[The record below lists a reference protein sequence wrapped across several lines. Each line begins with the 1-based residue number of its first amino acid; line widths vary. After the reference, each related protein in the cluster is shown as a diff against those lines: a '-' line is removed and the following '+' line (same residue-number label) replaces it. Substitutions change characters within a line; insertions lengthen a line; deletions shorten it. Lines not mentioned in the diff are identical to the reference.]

1 MVARD
6 CYTILGVKSTAT
18 DDEIKKAYRKKALQY
33 HPDKNPSATA
43 EETFKEISKAYET
56 LNDVDKRRTYDLQ
69 QQKPSTTTTSTKS
82 ASQQQHKQE
91 TSFKTSFHAPGQPHF
106 TFNTSTTNDGS
117 TSSRSARFRF
127 HRMGQDPF
135 TNVHQRHS
143 HFNNTFFD
151 PFRRHFR
158 SPGFSFFDS
167 TNSHISSDN
176 DDDDDG
182 IGDDEVEHDRNNST
196 FGSDD
201 FDFDSASPTRRSSQ
215 TRFTTKSRPKWNN
228 NWPFDDVDDNKSSTS
243 SEYKFP
249 STFQQRS
256 NVDNP
261 FMMFE
266 MLTRV
271 VFDKF
276 FTDDLFW
283 HNIDLSDPLNNN
295 NNNNNNN
302 SQDIHFPNLNQR
314 QTSRPTSS
322 RLRSASQQRPPP
334 TTNRTRIHVN
344 HVPSSSKPANEMHF
358 DWLGHHPRQKRTT
371 SSSRF
376 DYKDSDEE
384 NIEDN
389 YVYQQAKPTTMN
401 GHRLRRRSMNNNNNE
416 QKIPACQ
423 YCFQPSTSIEN
434 RLQHEAVCL
443 HRPNRPT
450 GTNFRNRTH
459 PPPPLSATRNTNED
473 KLFTSKCSYCHQEV
487 RLTDRLDHEALCKQF
502 GIKQQTTSNSSTK
515 RFNNNNNNNSTSNS
529 FNVDSQSTS
538 KVSSDNL
545 SSGIEQLRTCTRCHR
560 IFPVLSDLFNHM
572 CDDEDDLLQ
581 TTSISSSDKRTSDT
595 LLDYNN
601 KKTPLNSSSL
611 FDKKSSP
618 NQNSSSPSSSSK
630 SFKLSRHSSFNDSS
644 GSSLRSKKLF
654 SSNSP
659 TLKQHKNSTSI
670 RISPINRSNNNNN
683 NNNNSSLDTQHIPL
697 FKRPL
702 LRADSNNIRHTSSSP
717 SPRPLF
723 NDRQQHLSSAYVYL
737 RNPSSPVR
745 VIA

>member
-6 CYTILGVKSTAT
+6 CYAILGVKSTAT

-33 HPDKNPSATA
+33 HPDKNSSTTA

-56 LNDVDKRRTYDLQ
+56 LSDVDKRRIYDLQ
-69 QQKPSTTTTSTKS
+69 QQKSSTTTTTTKS
-82 ASQQQHKQE
+82 APHQHKQE

-127 HRMGQDPF
+127 NRMGQDSF
-135 TNVHQRHS
+135 TNFHQRNP
-143 HFNNTFFD
+143 HFTNTFFD
-151 PFRRHFR
+151 PFRRRFR

-182 IGDDEVEHDRNNST
+182 IGDDDDVEHDRQNST
-196 FGSDD
+196 LGSDD
-201 FDFDSASPTRRSSQ
+201 LDFDSAPPTHRSSQ
-215 TRFTTKSRPKWNN
+215 TRFATRSRPKWNN
-228 NWPFDDVDDNKSSTS
+228 NWPFENDDDNKSSTS

-256 NVDNP
+256 SIDNP

-276 FTDDLFW
+276 FNDDLFW
-283 HNIDLSDPLNNN
+283 HNMDLNDSL
-295 NNNNNNN
+295 NNNN
-302 SQDIHFPNLNQR
+302 SQDIHFPNLNPR

-322 RLRSASQQRPPP
+322 RLRSASQQRPP
-334 TTNRTRIHVN
+334 TINRTRIHVN
-344 HVPSSSKPANEMHF
+344 HVPSSSSKQANDMHF
-358 DWLGHHPRQKRTT
+358 EWLGHHPRQKRTT

-384 NIEDN
+384 NMEEN
-389 YVYQQAKPTTMN
+389 YVYQQAKPTTIN
-401 GHRLRRRSMNNNNNE
+401 AHRLRRRAMNNNNNNE
-416 QKIPACQ
+416 QKIQACQ
-423 YCFQPSTSIEN
+423 YCFQPLTSIEN
-434 RLQHEAVCL
+434 RLQHEAICR
-443 HRPNRPT
+443 HRPNRST
-450 GTNFRNRTH
+450 TTNFRNRTH
-459 PPPPLSATRNTNED
+459 PPPPPSATVTTNTNED
-473 KLFTSKCSYCHQEV
+473 KLFTSKCSYCHQDV

-515 RFNNNNNNNSTSNS
+515 RFNNSTSNT

-538 KVSSDNL
+538 KTPSDSL

-581 TTSISSSDKRTSDT
+581 TTSISSSDKRPSDT
-595 LLDYNN
+595 LFNN
-601 KKTPLNSSSL
+601 NNNHNKTTLNSSSL
-611 FDKKSSP
+611 YDKKPSP
-618 NQNSSSPSSSSK
+618 NQSSSPSSK

-644 GSSLRSKKLF
+644 GPSLRSKKLF
-654 SSNSP
+654 SSKSPSSSP
-659 TLKQHKNSTSI
+659 TLKQHTNTTSTHT
-670 RISPINRSNNNNN
+670 SPVNRSNNNK
-683 NNNNSSLDTQHIPL
+683 SSLDTAHIPL

-702 LRADSNNIRHTSSSP
+702 LRADSTNIRHMSSSP

-737 RNPSSPVR
+737 RNPSSPMR
-745 VIA
+745 VVS